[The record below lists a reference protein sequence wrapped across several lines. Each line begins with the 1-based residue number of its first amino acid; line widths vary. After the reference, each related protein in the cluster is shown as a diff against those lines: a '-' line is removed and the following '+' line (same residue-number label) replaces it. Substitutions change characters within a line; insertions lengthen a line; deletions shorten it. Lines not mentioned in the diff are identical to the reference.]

1 MPGNGWW
8 GGSWGIFPMMLM
20 PLMMIVGVVLVLVV
34 LRAVFGLRP
43 GWRDRGERPEDDDA
57 ALRILRE
64 RYARGEIT
72 EDDFLDRK
80 AMLEVRLRDR
90 LRR

>member
-8 GGSWGIFPMMLM
+8 GVPWGMFPIMM
-20 PLMMIVGVVLVLVV
+20 PLMMIVGVVLVVFA
-34 LRAVFGLRP
+34 LRSVFGAGP
-43 GWRDRGERPEDDDA
+43 GWRAGRGHAEDEDA

-72 EDDFLDRK
+72 EDEFLDRK
-80 AMLEVRLRDR
+80 AMLEASQRDR

>member
-1 MPGNGWW
+1 
-8 GGSWGIFPMMLM
+8 MMLM
-20 PLMMIVGVVLVLVV
+20 PLVMIVGIVLVLVV
-34 LRAVFGLRP
+34 LRAVFGFRP
-43 GWRDRGERPEDDDA
+43 GWWDRPERLEDEDA

-72 EDDFLDRK
+72 EDEFLDRK

-90 LRR
+90 LR